1 MTQTAPPTWQPG
13 SLRAATGGLVALTL
27 ATFVAITTELVPVG
41 LLPQMSAD
49 LGVTESIA
57 GLLVTVY
64 AFMVAVLA
72 IPLTLGTRRLPRKGL
87 LLVTL
92 AAYTA
97 SNLLVGVAPGFGV
110 VAAGRALGG
119 VAHALFFSLSIG
131 YASRLVAPQ
140 VTGRALAL
148 VTAGASAGLVL
159 GVPLSTSLGIAVGW
173 RNGFLVL
180 AAACGIA
187 TVLVATLLP
196 GVSADDA
203 PHADDTRTARRARL
217 GIVSASNTLT
227 YLGQYVVY
235 TYVSVILLASGLR
248 ETAVGPV
255 LLGLGAVGLLG
266 TAYAATSLD
275 RHPRRGT
282 VVVHAGMALGLLA
295 LGLTFPTTAGVLAG
309 AAIWCGSFGAMASVF
324 QTAAIRTRGGSPDV
338 IGALVNSTA
347 NIGIGGGAALGALV
361 LVGPGLDALPF
372 VGAALVVASLV
383 VILVARHA
391 FPAAP

>member
-1 MTQTAPPTWQPG
+1 MARTEITWQPG
-13 SLRAATGGLVALTL
+13 SLRAATGGLAALTL

-64 AFMVAVLA
+64 AVMVAALA
-72 IPLTLGTRRLPRKGL
+72 VPLTLGTRRLPRKGL
-87 LLVTL
+87 LLATL

-131 YASRLVAPQ
+131 YASRLVSSQ

-159 GVPLSTSLGIAVGW
+159 GVPLSAALGIAVGW

-180 AAACGIA
+180 AAVCGIA

-196 GVSADDA
+196 GVSSDDA
-203 PHADDTRTARRARL
+203 PHADSTRTARRARL
-217 GIVSASNTLT
+217 ATVAVSNTLT

-235 TYVSVILLASGLR
+235 TYVSVILLAAGLS
-248 ETAVGPV
+248 ETSVGPV

-266 TAYAATSLD
+266 TAYAATALD

-295 LGLTFPTTAGVLAG
+295 LGLVFPATAGVLAS
-309 AAIWCGSFGAMASVF
+309 AAVWCGSFGAMASVF
-324 QTAAIRTRGGSPDV
+324 QTAAIRTRGASPDV

-361 LVGPGLDALPF
+361 LVGPGLGAVPF
-372 VGAALVVASLV
+372 VGAALVVASV
-383 VILVARHA
+383 VVVLLARGA
-391 FPAAP
+391 FPADP

>member
-1 MTQTAPPTWQPG
+1 
-13 SLRAATGGLVALTL
+13 LRAATGGLVALTL

>member
-1 MTQTAPPTWQPG
+1 MTQTAPTTWQPG
-13 SLRAATGGLVALTL
+13 SLRAAAGGLAALTL
-27 ATFVAITTELVPVG
+27 ATFVALTTELVPVG
-41 LLPQMSAD
+41 LLPQMSDD

-64 AFMVAVLA
+64 AFMVAALA

-97 SNLLVGVAPGFGV
+97 SNLLVGIAPGFGV

-131 YASRLVAPQ
+131 YGSRLVAPRF
-140 VTGRALAL
+140 TGRALAL

-159 GVPLSTSLGIAVGW
+159 GVPLSTTLGVAVGW

-180 AAACGIA
+180 AAACGVA

-203 PHADDTRTARRARL
+203 PHADGTRTARRARL
-217 GIVSASNTLT
+217 GIVSVSNTLT

-295 LGLTFPTTAGVLAG
+295 VGLTFPTTAGVLAG
-309 AAIWCGSFGAMASVF
+309 AALWCGSFGAMASVF

-361 LVGPGLDALPF
+361 LVGPGLEALPF
-372 VGAALVVASLV
+372 VGAGLVVASLV
-383 VILVARHA
+383 VILVARTA
-391 FPAAP
+391 FPAKP

>member
-1 MTQTAPPTWQPG
+1 
-13 SLRAATGGLVALTL
+13 
-27 ATFVAITTELVPVG
+27 VG
-41 LLPQMSAD
+41 LLPQISTD
-49 LGVTESIA
+49 LDVTESIA

-64 AFMVAVLA
+64 AFMVATLA

-92 AAYTA
+92 AAYTL
-97 SNLLVGVAPGFGV
+97 SNALVGIAPTFGV
-110 VAAGRALGG
+110 VAAGRAVGG
-119 VAHALFFSLSIG
+119 IAHALFFSLSIG

-159 GVPLSTSLGIAVGW
+159 GVPLTTTLGTAIGW

-180 AAACGIA
+180 AAGCALA

-196 GVSADDA
+196 PVSSDDA
-203 PHADDTRTARRARL
+203 PHADDTQSDRRRRL
-217 GIVSASNTLT
+217 GIVSTANTLT
-227 YLGQYVVY
+227 YLAQYTVY

-255 LLGLGAVGLLG
+255 LLGLGAVGLVG
-266 TAYAATSLD
+266 TAYAAASLD

-282 VVVHAGMALGLLA
+282 VVVHALMALGLVG
-295 LGLTFPTTAGVLAG
+295 LGAAFPTTVGVLVT
-309 AAIWCGSFGAMASVF
+309 AAVWCGAFGAMASVF
-324 QTAAIRTRGGSPDV
+324 QTAAIRTRGASPDV

-347 NIGIGGGAALGALV
+347 NVGIGGGAAVGALV
-361 LVGPGLDALPF
+361 LVGPGLGALPY
-372 VGAALVVASLV
+372 VGAGLVVASLV
-383 VILVARHA
+383 VIVVARRA
-391 FPAAP
+391 FPDTP